1 MLPPSEIRR
10 RGNRRRMVRHTSL
23 VAGSLAFVAIAGFAV
38 AQTPL
43 LQPNMDLPGVAQP
56 ADPTASPTPE
66 PTESPSTSDEAGDG
80 ESLKPTEEASKA
92 PDSSK
97 RPTSDERSQRP
108 EVSPP
113 PAEPKTAPKKTAEPE
128 QRDADEATTGDPSSA
143 PASDP
148 TATSTAPEV
157 VESPVENLAPRASDF
172 GADFTMVTSARG
184 LGQATQNSCEAGE
197 FGNYTDVWTTEYA
210 YTGAGVPVI
219 GARTLKY
226 KSVEDATAAFHLLRG
241 QSALC
246 KSPTGEA
253 NVMND
258 RSGDLPFDESA
269 VDAELYSAA
278 FSEGGWLTD
287 NGMGI
292 FQSILIVQTDDRVAV
307 ISGSFE
313 GMDNNCTI
321 AEDPDLEPC
330 PVPTSLTR
338 IAQRL
343 SS

>member
-1 MLPPSEIRR
+1 
-10 RGNRRRMVRHTSL
+10 
-23 VAGSLAFVAIAGFAV
+23 
-38 AQTPL
+38 
-43 LQPNMDLPGVAQP
+43 
-56 ADPTASPTPE
+56 
-66 PTESPSTSDEAGDG
+66 
-80 ESLKPTEEASKA
+80 
-92 PDSSK
+92 
-97 RPTSDERSQRP
+97 
-108 EVSPP
+108 
-113 PAEPKTAPKKTAEPE
+113 
-128 QRDADEATTGDPSSA
+128 
-143 PASDP
+143 
-148 TATSTAPEV
+148 
-157 VESPVENLAPRASDF
+157 
-172 GADFTMVTSARG
+172 
-184 LGQATQNSCEAGE
+184 
-197 FGNYTDVWTTEYA
+197 
-210 YTGAGVPVI
+210 
-219 GARTLKY
+219 
-226 KSVEDATAAFHLLRG
+226 
-241 QSALC
+241 
-246 KSPTGEA
+246 
-253 NVMND
+253 MND